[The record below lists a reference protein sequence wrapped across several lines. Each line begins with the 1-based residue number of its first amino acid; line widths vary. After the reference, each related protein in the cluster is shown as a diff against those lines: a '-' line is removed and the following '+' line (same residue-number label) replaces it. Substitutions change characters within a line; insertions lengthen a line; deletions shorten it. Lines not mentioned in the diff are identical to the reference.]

1 MSLQTLADTAKKLAE
16 AFDNGELV
24 KQTDIADCENG
35 ISLFALKNDALLS
48 YINNI
53 ALIIAGQLKRSLGE
67 DTQSEIDDA
76 VKRTIE
82 QRVTMEKGIKGLESK
97 ISYQVDKAL
106 RAYRKSIE
114 TTEQPAAEAAGS
126 EDDESDDDLTSY
138 RPNVQQLQ
146 TRNGGSEDEGS
157 EEEGKS
163 KKYRVPKIAATTQF
177 SKDRKSRRR
186 DFTMEEFIEDTQDA
200 PVAEPSIGT
209 TIQDHGRGGM
219 STEKDRRKAREVQTY
234 EEDNFTRIQN
244 VSSKQARRDA
254 RQRQRDAM
262 SKSFFGED
270 WGFLEDGSGS
280 GKRRAKGGNNN
291 SKRRKR

>member
-1 MSLQTLADTAKKLAE
+1 MSTLKSLTEGVLKLAE
-16 AFDNGELV
+16 ALENNEIV
-24 KQTDIADCENG
+24 KKEDIQECDNG

-53 ALIIAGQLKRSLGE
+53 ALIIAGQIKRSLGE
-67 DTQSEIDDA
+67 ETQSELENS

-82 QRVTMEKGIKGLESK
+82 QRVTLEKGIKGLEAK

-106 RAYRKSIE
+106 RAYRKSLE
-114 TTEQPAAEAAGS
+114 TAEVEAEQNSDS
-126 EDDESDDDLTSY
+126 EDDLTSFRPNVSQLQSKSDDESDD
-138 RPNVQQLQ
+138 
-146 TRNGGSEDEGS
+146 
-157 EEEGKS
+157 EETT

-186 DFTMEEFIEDTQDA
+186 DFTMEEYIQDTQDA
-200 PVAEPSIGT
+200 PIAEPSIGT
-209 TIQDHGRGGM
+209 TIKDHGRGGM
-219 STEKDRRKAREVQTY
+219 STDKDRRKAREVQTY

-270 WGFLEDGSGS
+270 WGFLQDGSGN
-280 GKRRAKGGNNN
+280 KRRPKGSGQK
-291 SKRRKR
+291 SKRRKH